1 MTDKLT
7 VQVGTYTRLGSL
19 GIYTCQMD
27 PATGALEQIAVTGEI
42 TDPSFLAIDPSGQ
55 HLYAV
60 AETAD
65 VRGEG
70 GAYAYSINPDGS
82 LTFLNKQSTGGP
94 GPCHLAVDATDSYLI
109 VANYAG
115 GSVCTFPIGPDG
127 HLQARSHF
135 IQHKGS
141 SINPDRQTK
150 AHAHSINIDPSNSRA
165 YVCDLGMDRVLVY
178 RIDRERQR
186 LDLDDALTVQTEPG
200 HGPRHFDFH
209 PSGDHCYALN
219 EIGSTVAVYDYDGQS
234 GRLTGKQLIS
244 TLPDGWEGTNGTAD
258 VHVSADGRFL
268 YASNRGHDSIAIFAI
283 DPATSQLTSIG
294 HESTRG
300 KTPRNF
306 ALSPD
311 GRFLLAANQDSANIV
326 AFAVDAETGRLVFT
340 GDEIEIPAPVCIKFM
355 P

>member
-1 MTDKLT
+1 MAAQPTLFI
-7 VQVGTYTRLGSL
+7 GTYTSLGSL
-19 GIYTCQMD
+19 GIYTCHMD
-27 PATGALEQIAVTGEI
+27 PTTGALEQIAVSGEI

-60 AETAD
+60 AEIAD
-65 VRGEG
+65 VKGEG
-70 GAYAYSINPDGS
+70 GVYAYSINAEGS
-82 LTFLNKQSTGGP
+82 LTFLNKQSTRGP

-115 GSVCTFPIGPDG
+115 GSVCTLPIGPDG
-127 HLQARSHF
+127 HLQERSHF
-135 IQHKGS
+135 IQHEGS
-141 SINPDRQTK
+141 SINPDRQTE
-150 AHAHSINIDPSNSRA
+150 AHAHSINIDPSNARA
-165 YVCDLGMDRVLVY
+165 YVCDLGMDQVLVY
-178 RIDRERQR
+178 RIDRDNQR
-186 LDLDDALTVQTEPG
+186 LELDESLTVQAEPG

-244 TLPDGWEGTNGTAD
+244 TLPDGWDGNNGTAD

-283 DPATSQLTSIG
+283 DTATGKLAPIG

-306 ALSPD
+306 ALSLD

-326 AFAVDAETGRLVFT
+326 TFAVDSETGQLEST